1 MEITTTE
8 TVAETVWGTATAGV
22 TWATNDIIPYQNYD
36 IVELRKHAVEIVL
49 HKAYIFDS
57 FGINATDDA
66 LTAAPTQAQTDAF
79 LHKVFTAADALVE
92 YYKTG
97 AKPEIIADIVT

>member
-8 TVAETVWGTATAGV
+8 TVADTVWGTGTGQNNWITTQV
-22 TWATNDIIPYQNYD
+22 TPYPAYD

-49 HKAYIFDS
+49 HKGYIFDS

-97 AKPEIIADIVT
+97 AKPEIIADIAT